1 MSQIS
6 ALETSALDTRVP
18 ALLREL
24 EGKSIVESLTL
35 LAAEFEGQIAFSSS
49 LGIEDQLITHYIF
62 ENNLP
67 IRVFSLDTGRLFNET
82 YTLLHKTN
90 QHYGKNIEVFFPQHE
105 AVERL
110 VTEKGTL
117 SFYNSIENRKECCY
131 IRKVEPLKRALQG
144 VKLWVT
150 GIRAEQSDAR
160 HDLQLLEWDPGF
172 QTIKYNPLLDWSF
185 EGVREAVK
193 ELHIPYNPL
202 HDKGFVSIGCA
213 PCTRAIAEGED
224 FRAGRWWWES
234 NSKKECGL
242 HAR

>member
-6 ALETSALDTRVP
+6 ALETKLP
-18 ALLREL
+18 ALLALL
-24 EGKSIVESLTL
+24 EGKSIEENLAL
-35 LAAEFEGQIAFSSS
+35 LAAQFPGQIAFSSS

-62 ENNLP
+62 ENDLP

-90 QHYGKNIEVFFPQHE
+90 QHYGKKIEVFFPKHE
-105 AVERL
+105 AVEQL
-110 VTEKGTL
+110 VTEKGTM
-117 SFYNSIENRKECCY
+117 SFYNSIADRKQCCF
-131 IRKVEPLKRALQG
+131 IRKVEPLQRALQG
-144 VKLWVT
+144 VQLWIT

-160 HDLQLLEWDPGF
+160 QDLQLLEWDPGF
-172 QTIKYNPLLDWSF
+172 QTIKYNPLLHWAFD
-185 EGVREAVK
+185 EVREAVRK
-193 ELHIPYNPL
+193 LRIPYNPL

-224 FRAGRWWWES
+224 FRAGRWWWED

>member
-1 MSQIS
+1 MSQTV
-6 ALETSALDTRVP
+6 ALETQVP
-18 ALLREL
+18 ALLAQL
-24 EGKSIVESLTL
+24 EGKSIVESLAL

-62 ENNLP
+62 EHNLP

-90 QHYGKNIEVFFPQHE
+90 EHYGKKIEVFFPQHE
-105 AVERL
+105 AVEQL
-110 VTEKGTL
+110 VSEKGTL

-144 VKLWVT
+144 VKLWIT

-160 HDLQLLEWDPGF
+160 QGLQLLEYDPGF
-172 QTIKYNPLLDWSF
+172 QMIKYNPLLDWSF

-213 PCTRAIAEGED
+213 PCTRAVAPGED

>member
-1 MSQIS
+1 MNDIS
-6 ALETSALDTRVP
+6 ALETKVP
-18 ALLREL
+18 ALLALL
-24 EGKSIVESLTL
+24 EGKGIEESLAL
-35 LAAEFEGQIAFSSS
+35 LAAQFEGHIAFSTS
-49 LGIEDQLITHYIF
+49 LGIEDQLVTHYIF

-82 YTLLHKTN
+82 YNLLHKTN
-90 QHYGKNIEVFFPQHE
+90 QHYGKKIEVLFPKHE
-105 AVERL
+105 AVEQM

-117 SFYNSIENRKECCY
+117 SFYNSVEDRKQCCFV
-131 IRKVEPLKRALQG
+131 RKVEPLKRALQG
-144 VKLWVT
+144 VQLWIT

-160 HDLQLLEWDPGF
+160 QNLQLIEWDPGF
-172 QTIKYNPLLDWSF
+172 QVIKYNPLKNWSLDA
-185 EGVREAVK
+185 VREAVRQ
-193 ELHIPYNPL
+193 LNIPYNPL

>member
-6 ALETSALDTRVP
+6 ALETKVP
-18 ALLREL
+18 ALLGLL
-24 EGKSIVESLTL
+24 EGKSIEESLAV
-35 LAAEFEGQIAFSSS
+35 LAAQFPRQIAFSSS

-82 YTLLHKTN
+82 YNLLHKTN
-90 QHYGKNIEVFFPQHE
+90 QHYGKKIEVFFPQHE
-105 AVERL
+105 AVEQM

-117 SFYNSIENRKECCY
+117 SFYNSVEDRKQCCY

-144 VKLWVT
+144 VQLWIT

-172 QTIKYNPLLDWSF
+172 QMIKYNPLLSWSF
-185 EGVREAVK
+185 DAVREAVRQ
-193 ELHIPYNPL
+193 LHIPYNPL

>member
-6 ALETSALDTRVP
+6 ALETKLP
-18 ALLREL
+18 ALLALL
-24 EGKSIVESLTL
+24 EGKSIEESLAL
-35 LAAEFEGQIAFSSS
+35 LAAQFPGQIAFSSS

-62 ENNLP
+62 ENDLP

-90 QHYGKNIEVFFPQHE
+90 QHYGKKIEVFFPKHE
-105 AVERL
+105 AVEQL
-110 VTEKGTL
+110 VTEKGTM
-117 SFYNSIENRKECCY
+117 SFYNSIEDRKQCCF

-144 VKLWVT
+144 VQLWIT

-160 HDLQLLEWDPGF
+160 QDLQLLEWDPGF
-172 QTIKYNPLLDWSF
+172 QTIKYNPLLHWTFD
-185 EGVREAVK
+185 EVREAVRK
-193 ELHIPYNPL
+193 LRIPYNPL

-213 PCTRAIAEGED
+213 PCTRAIAVGED
-224 FRAGRWWWES
+224 FRAGRWWWED

>member
-1 MSQIS
+1 MNDIS
-6 ALETSALDTRVP
+6 ALETKLP
-18 ALLREL
+18 ALLALL
-24 EGKSIVESLTL
+24 EGKGIEEGLAL
-35 LAAEFEGQIAFSSS
+35 LASQFEGKIAFSSS

-90 QHYGKNIEVFFPQHE
+90 RHYGKNIEVFFPKHE
-105 AVERL
+105 AVEQM
-110 VTEKGTL
+110 VNEKGTL
-117 SFYNSIENRKECCY
+117 SFYNSVEDRKQCCFV
-131 IRKVEPLKRALQG
+131 RKVEPLKRALQG
-144 VKLWVT
+144 VELWIT

-160 HDLQLLEWDPGF
+160 QNLQLLEWDPGF
-172 QTIKYNPLLDWSF
+172 QVIKYNPLKNWSLDA
-185 EGVREAVK
+185 VREAVRQ
-193 ELHIPYNPL
+193 LNIPYNPL

>member
-1 MSQIS
+1 MNDIS
-6 ALETSALDTRVP
+6 ALETKVP
-18 ALLREL
+18 ALLALL
-24 EGKSIVESLTL
+24 EGKGIEESLAL
-35 LAAEFEGQIAFSSS
+35 LAAQFEGQIAFSTS
-49 LGIEDQLITHYIF
+49 LGIEDQLVTHYIF
-62 ENNLP
+62 ESNLP

-82 YTLLHKTN
+82 YNLLHKTN
-90 QHYGKNIEVFFPQHE
+90 QHYGKKIEVFFPKHE
-105 AVERL
+105 AVEQM

-117 SFYNSIENRKECCY
+117 SFYNSVEDRKQCCFV
-131 IRKVEPLKRALQG
+131 RKVEPLKRALQG
-144 VKLWVT
+144 VQLWIT

-160 HDLQLLEWDPGF
+160 QNLQLIEWDPAF
-172 QTIKYNPLLDWSF
+172 QVIKYNPLKNWSLDA
-185 EGVREAVK
+185 VREAISQ
-193 ELHIPYNPL
+193 LNIPYNPL